1 MTKDGNLHKQFRY
14 FILPYDILE
23 QLKIGLHK
31 MSLDKN
37 YIKCNI
43 LLNIITIVFNDNNAL
58 YILELSYYVH
68 YN

>member
-1 MTKDGNLHKQFRY
+1 M
-14 FILPYDILE
+14 E